1 MKRHP
6 ENNNLTLFFGESY
19 EGFDVLH
26 QYAPLIEEYLSRAL
40 YVARLALVTHPRTF
54 AFRVD
59 LRFPANQLIHDAQTN
74 KPMERFFKSLRAKIE
89 HNRLLREKKS
99 GHAHGTAVSHIW
111 CRETGDTSGVPHYHL
126 AILLNRD
133 AFFKLGKFKIGRK
146 NLFNLMVEAWSSALK
161 LPVEDVRGLVEIP
174 KKNPTYLL
182 TRDDWDAFN
191 AFFKRVSY
199 FCKAETKHF
208 GDGVHSFGTSRI

>member
-6 ENNNLTLFFGESY
+6 KNNNLKLFFGESY
-19 EGFDVLH
+19 EGFDVQH
-26 QYAPLIEEYLSRAL
+26 RYAPLVEEYLSRTL
-40 YVARLALVTHPRTF
+40 YVARLALLQHRKTF

-59 LRFPANQLIHDAQTN
+59 LRFPTNQLIDDAQTN
-74 KPMERFFKSLRAKIE
+74 KPLERFFKSLRAKIE
-89 HNRLLREKKS
+89 HKRLLREKKS

-111 CRETGDTSGVPHYHL
+111 CREIGKHGVPHYHL

-146 NLFNLMVEAWSSALK
+146 NLFNLLVEAWSSALK
-161 LPVEDVRGLVEIP
+161 LPVEDMDGLVHIP
-174 KKNPTYLL
+174 KKHGYKL
-182 TRDDWDAFN
+182 TSDDRDAFN
-191 AFFKRVSY
+191 DFFHRVSY
-199 FCKAETKHF
+199 LCKAETKHF

>member
-6 ENNNLTLFFGESY
+6 ENNNLKLFFEDQF
-19 EGFDVLH
+19 EGFTVF
-26 QYAPLIEEYLSRAL
+26 QQRGPLVEEYLSRAL
-40 YVARLALVTHPRTF
+40 CVTRLALLKHRRTF

-59 LRFPANQLIHDAQTN
+59 LHFPADWSFGTNDN
-74 KPMERFFKSLRAKIE
+74 KPLERFIASFRAKIF
-89 HNRLLREKKS
+89 HNRKLRAEES
-99 GHAHGTAVSHIW
+99 EYAHSTAVSYIW
-111 CRETGDTSGVPHYHL
+111 CREIGEHGVPHYHV

-133 AFFKLGKFKIGRK
+133 AFFKLGKFKIDRK
-146 NLFNLMVEAWSSALK
+146 NLFNLLVEAWSSALK
-161 LPVEDVRGLVEIP
+161 LPVKDVLGLVEIP
-174 KKNPTYLL
+174 KKTPTYSL

>member
-1 MKRHP
+1 MKRHQ
-6 ENNNLTLFFGESY
+6 ENNNLTLFFDETFK
-19 EGFDVLH
+19 GFDVLH
-26 QYAPLIEEYLSRAL
+26 QYAPLLEEYLSRAL
-40 YVARLALVTHPRTF
+40 CVTQLALLKHPRTF

-59 LRFPANQLIHDAQTN
+59 LRFPANQLIDDAQTN
-74 KPMERFFKSLRAKIE
+74 KPLERFFKSLRAKIE

-133 AFFKLGKFKIGRK
+133 AFFKLGKFKIGKK

-174 KKNPTYLL
+174 KKNPTYSL

>member
-6 ENNNLTLFFGESY
+6 KNNNLKLFFGESY

-26 QYAPLIEEYLSRAL
+26 QHAPLFEEYLSRVL
-40 YVARLALVTHPRTF
+40 CVTRLALLKHPRTF

-59 LRFPANQLIHDAQTN
+59 LRFPAGQLIDDAQTN
-74 KPMERFFKSLRAKIE
+74 KPLERFFASLRAKIY
-89 HNRLLREKKS
+89 HNRKS
-99 GHAHGTAVSHIW
+99 RVEEAGYAHNTAVSYVW
-111 CRETGDTSGVPHYHL
+111 CREIGEHGVPHYHL

-146 NLFNLMVEAWSSALK
+146 NLYNILVEAWASALK
-161 LPVEDVRGLVEIP
+161 LPVKDSKGLVEIP
-174 KKNPTYLL
+174 ENPSYSL
-182 TRDDWDAFN
+182 TSDDRDAFN
-191 AFFKRVSY
+191 DFFCRVSY
-199 FCKAETKHF
+199 LCKARTKHF

>member
-6 ENNNLTLFFGESY
+6 KNNNLKLFFGESY
-19 EGFDVLH
+19 EGFDVQH
-26 QYAPLIEEYLSRAL
+26 RYAPLVEEYLSRTL
-40 YVARLALVTHPRTF
+40 YVARLALLQHRKTF

-59 LRFPANQLIHDAQTN
+59 LRFPTNQLIDDAQTN
-74 KPMERFFKSLRAKIE
+74 KPLERFFKSLRAKIE

-111 CRETGDTSGVPHYHL
+111 CREIGKHGVPHYHL

-146 NLFNLMVEAWSSALK
+146 NLFNLLVEAWSSALK
-161 LPVEDVRGLVEIP
+161 LPVEDMDGLVHIP
-174 KKNPTYLL
+174 KKHGYKL
-182 TRDDWDAFN
+182 TSDDRNTFN
-191 AFFKRVSY
+191 DFFYRVSY
-199 FCKAETKHF
+199 LCKAETKHF
-208 GDGVHSFGTSRI
+208 GNGVHSFGTSRI

>member
-6 ENNNLTLFFGESY
+6 KNNNLTLFFGESY
-19 EGFDVLH
+19 EGFDVQH
-26 QYAPLIEEYLSRAL
+26 RYAPLVEEYLSRTL
-40 YVARLALVTHPRTF
+40 YVARLALLQHRKTF

-59 LRFPANQLIHDAQTN
+59 LRFPTKQLIDDAQTN
-74 KPMERFFKSLRAKIE
+74 KPLERFFKSLRAKIE

-111 CRETGDTSGVPHYHL
+111 CREIGKHGVPHYHL

-146 NLFNLMVEAWSSALK
+146 NLFNLLVEAWSSALK
-161 LPVEDVRGLVEIP
+161 LQVEDMDGLVHIP
-174 KKNPTYLL
+174 KKHGYKL
-182 TRDDWDAFN
+182 TSDDRDAFN
-191 AFFKRVSY
+191 DFFHRVSY
-199 FCKAETKHF
+199 LCKAETKHF

>member
-6 ENNNLTLFFGESY
+6 KNNNLKLFFGEAY
-19 EGFDVLH
+19 EGFDVL
-26 QYAPLIEEYLSRAL
+26 QQRGPLVEEYLSRAL
-40 YVARLALVTHPRTF
+40 YVARLALLQHRKTF

-59 LRFPANQLIHDAQTN
+59 LRFPADQLIDDAQTN
-74 KPMERFFKSLRAKIE
+74 KPLERFFKSLRAKIE

-99 GHAHGTAVSHIW
+99 GHAHGTTVSHIW
-111 CRETGDTSGVPHYHL
+111 CREIGKHGVPHYHL

-146 NLFNLMVEAWSSALK
+146 NLYNLLVEAWSSALK
-161 LPVEDVRGLVEIP
+161 LPVEDMDGLVHIP
-174 KKNPTYLL
+174 KKHGYKL
-182 TRDDWDAFN
+182 TSDDRDTFN
-191 AFFKRVSY
+191 DFFHRVSY
-199 FCKAETKHF
+199 LCKAETKHF